1 MRRNVP
7 QAPEPGPRKP
17 DLTARLAQVRRM
29 VERTEQEQTRLEAAG
44 LRRLALEKAQEKRY
58 WQFVQA
64 VLELKPWMG
73 QTRAPHT
80 MH

>member
-1 MRRNVP
+1 MVDRAEAEKCRLHDVGLH
-7 QAPEPGPRKP
+7 Q
-17 DLTARLAQVRRM
+17 LAQ
-29 VERTEQEQTRLEAAG
+29 
-44 LRRLALEKAQEKRY
+44 EKAQEKRY

-73 QTRAPHT
+73 QTRTPHT